1 MSSQNNFEIGLP
13 ITGAWKKEELRVA
26 GAEDAS

>member
-13 ITGAWKKEELRVA
+13 ITGALEKEELRVA